1 MNCRTASCSCGVNDR
16 TTSARLSVAIL
27 CLQPKYTATAG
38 EPGSSNTQRGSP
50 IDACNWL
57 NPQGRF
63 VEEIASPPWTTFEL
77 SWPETGSTRP
87 NATYLLTIEYWQIQF
102 LLSPLL
108 LGRLTSREVSHTIQI
123 WAQCRRPI
131 VTSSVRRACGVGTR

>member
-108 LGRLTSREVSHTIQI
+108 LGRLTSREVSPTIQI
-123 WAQCRRPI
+123 WAQSHGIPTAQEAR
-131 VTSSVRRACGVGTR
+131 GTGGTGF